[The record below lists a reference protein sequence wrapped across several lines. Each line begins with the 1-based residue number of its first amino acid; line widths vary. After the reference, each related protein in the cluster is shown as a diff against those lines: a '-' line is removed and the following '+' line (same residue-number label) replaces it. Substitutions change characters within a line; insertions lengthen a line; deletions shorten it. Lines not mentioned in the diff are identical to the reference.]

1 LYLEAFDEDRDQ
13 VIERA
18 LSEGVNHFFMPSINS
33 KYFNLMFQLEKQY
46 SNKIHLMTGL
56 HPCYVKDDFNEEL
69 AKVLDQ
75 LKLRKFC
82 AIGEIGIDLYWD
94 KSFLK
99 QQQEAFQ
106 KQIEMAINYQL
117 PVVIHCREAFDEIF
131 EILDQYKSQNLYGI
145 FHCFSGSIQ
154 QARKAIRQNFK
165 LGIGGIITFK
175 NGKIDQFIHKL
186 PLESIVLETDSPYLS
201 PSPFRGKRNESS
213 YLTLVLE
220 KLSECFKISN
230 EKVASITT
238 KNALEVFKNVEF

>member
-1 LYLEAFDEDRDQ
+1 MYLEAFDEDRDQ